1 MTTLLKSI
9 ACSAAF
15 MGMAVTAHG
24 AAFTPNFDTPSFP
37 GTQFDV
43 ESDPSYNVFY
53 AENFGITVLNAY
65 LYKDSRDTFD
75 GIGIASGPVAR
86 AGSTTPP
93 REFGRIDF
101 LDTTDTVTIDYW
113 ALEPS
118 VYEAYSPTGVLVD
131 SVSVPAEI
139 STMTLDGGIIGYI
152 LFSAERSAF
161 ATISSLSYNYDGTT
175 DGVNDDLVDA
185 PVPVPAGLVLL
196 APVLIG
202 MGGLSYRA
210 KRRAA

>member
-1 MTTLLKSI
+1 MENIVKPLVV
-9 ACSAAF
+9 AAALA
-15 MGMAVTAHG
+15 GMAVTAQG
-24 AAFTPNFDTPSFP
+24 AAFTPSFDVPNFP

-43 ESDPSYNVFY
+43 ESDPAYNDYY
-53 AENFGITVLNAY
+53 AENFGITVVNAY

-86 AGSTTPP
+86 AGSTAAP
-93 REFGRIDF
+93 REFGRINF

-118 VYEAYSPTGVLVD
+118 VYAAYSPTGALVD

-161 ATISSLSYNYDGTT
+161 ATISSLTYNYDGTT
-175 DGVNDDLVDA
+175 DGVNDDIVDA
-185 PVPVPAGLVLL
+185 PVPLPAGFALL

-210 KRRAA
+210 RRRAA